1 MRKPPFG
8 SPALASAILTTLA
21 IAGTVGLSGQQ
32 GSVHARPPSRLLGVP
47 ADAFRPV
54 AIPDD
59 TDPAN
64 GETLRGVARRPG
76 GAAEPPQETAPAPS
90 PVVPLET
97 PIEPTPASPTA
108 RPSSPAG
115 PVHVVRPGDTLTQIA
130 AWHRVALAP
139 IVTWNP
145 TADPRR
151 LVSGQQILVPGGTP
165 MPVVTPA
172 PKVASKPAPEVASN
186 PASDPPS
193 SGPSAESSGHLWPL
207 PVKGTI
213 TTRFSAAHPGIDI
226 AAPAGTSVRAI
237 ARGTVVWA
245 GWKANGGGYVI
256 VVEHPDGMTSTYNH
270 NRRVSVRVWQVVDAG
285 DQVAEVGA
293 TGNASGPH
301 LDLRIEMGG
310 RLSDPLR
317 LGWER

>member
-1 MRKPPFG
+1 MRRSIVG
-8 SPALASAILTTLA
+8 RRTLASAIFTTLA
-21 IAGTVGLSGQQ
+21 IAGTIGLSGLR
-32 GSVHARPPSRLLGVP
+32 GSVHARPPSILLEVP

-54 AIPDD
+54 AIPDNV
-59 TDPAN
+59 DPTN
-64 GETLRGVARRPG
+64 GETPRGVARRPDG
-76 GAAEPPQETAPAPS
+76 TTELPQQTSLMTQSEPSLALPAP
-90 PVVPLET
+90 
-97 PIEPTPASPTA
+97 
-108 RPSSPAG
+108 RPSPPAG

-130 AWHRVALAP
+130 GWHRVALTT
-139 IVTWNP
+139 IVAWNP

-151 LVSGQQILVPGGTP
+151 LVSGQRILVPGGAP
-165 MPVVTPA
+165 MPA
-172 PKVASKPAPEVASN
+172 VASKPTSAARTPAPSPVLV
-186 PASDPPS
+186 
-193 SGPSAESSGHLWPL
+193 SGASGHVWPL

-226 AAPAGTSVRAI
+226 AGPAGTSVRAI

-245 GWKANGGGYVI
+245 GWKTNGGGYVV

-270 NRRVSVRVWQVVDAG
+270 NRRVSVRVGQVVDAG

-293 TGNASGPH
+293 TGNATGPH
-301 LDLRIEMGG
+301 LDLRIEMAG